1 MGDVPND
8 VKDLDTTKALA
19 LELDKPFVKDK
30 KKRSH
35 KPTFSKS
42 QQDALI
48 GEIMQEVTKKW
59 FKKLPTKWHLIVL
72 HWQRGDFPRKM
83 PKPRWN

>member
-1 MGDVPND
+1 
-8 VKDLDTTKALA
+8 
-19 LELDKPFVKDK
+19 
-30 KKRSH
+30 
-35 KPTFSKS
+35 
-42 QQDALI
+42 
-48 GEIMQEVTKKW
+48 MQEVTKKW

>member
-48 GEIMQEVTKKW
+48 GEIMQEVTKK
-59 FKKLPTKWHLIVL
+59 
-72 HWQRGDFPRKM
+72 
-83 PKPRWN
+83 